1 MQLKPWGMPFGRS
14 TGSIYCFI
22 LRDFFPLTVTSF
34 RCHSERADML
44 REGDVYLQSI
54 DWSVRSVGHALGAS
68 DVIMSMSEQGGGVE
82 APPMSVIANYFLKS
96 HGGAHWLQSLLS
108 SLATASA
115 LGAIQAVSKQS
126 DRWALV
132 LLRRALLFAMLKH
145 MSGLLASASVA
156 AKAIPKIGLSKAR
169 MWMEEIVQEPVA
181 QYVFYTALLLLW
193 APTSLPAVWWWPRH
207 GWVISLLVA
216 PILFREVIS
225 TLLVVSDCM
234 VLWNVGS
241 NQENGILEQ
250 ILKVSQS
257 IVNAVMSLV
266 VGPTKWRPA
275 NPAQRQAILATLI
288 SKVSLAFE
296 AGVGAFLIMDLCL
309 GLIFGMG
316 GGQRPSWYEGITKL
330 VVVRL
335 YTHYLLWSR
344 KKKLS
349 KLATEVRGGAIQ
361 LPFWILDTLYEPA
374 KALGIKPVP
383 QSAGTDRDKTTEE
396 GIEVQEM
403 TWKEC
408 LTIGLGF

>member
-1 MQLKPWGMPFGRS
+1 VGFIVNVLFGLIRIEFFSNVLSSHFSFQMPLHFHSDRAD
-14 TGSIYCFI
+14 I
-22 LRDFFPLTVTSF
+22 LRQ
-34 RCHSERADML
+34 
-44 REGDVYLQSI
+44 GDPYLQSI

-68 DVIMSMSEQGGGVE
+68 DVIMTMSEQGGGVE

-115 LGAIQAVSKQS
+115 LGAMQAVSKQN
-126 DRWALV
+126 DKWALV
-132 LLRRALLFAMLKH
+132 LLRRAMLFAMLKH
-145 MSGLLASASVA
+145 ISGLLASASVA
-156 AKAIPKIGLSKAR
+156 ATAIPKVGLSKAR
-169 MWMEEIVQEPVA
+169 KWMEEIVREPVA

-207 GWVISLLVA
+207 GWVVSLLVA

-257 IVNAVMSLV
+257 TVNAGMSLL

-288 SKVSLAFE
+288 SKMSLAFE
-296 AGVGAFLIMDLCL
+296 AGVGAFLIIDLFI
-309 GLIFGMG
+309 GLIFGMS
-316 GGQRPSWYEGITKL
+316 GGQRTSWYEGLTKL
-330 VVVRL
+330 LVVRL

-344 KKKLS
+344 KKKLF
-349 KLATEVRGGAIQ
+349 KLATEVRGGAVQ

-374 KALGIKPVP
+374 KALGIKTVS
-383 QSAGTDRDKTTEE
+383 QSVGIDRGDPKGEGLEE
-396 GIEVQEM
+396 QGM
-403 TWKEC
+403 TWKDC
-408 LTIGLGF
+408 LIVGLGL